1 MNPQTATIGTKG
13 TIVLPAKL
21 RRRFGLEQGS
31 LVVVEERDGGVL
43 LRPAL
48 ALPIETYSQE
58 QQASFLLSNAADAQD
73 YARARKNVQAMGLDP
88 DAVPHLKPFG
98 TDDQGTGGDVSS
110 STPNA

>member
-1 MNPQTATIGTKG
+1 MTPQTATIGTKG

-58 QQASFLLSNAADAQD
+58 QQASFLLSNAIDSQD
-73 YARARKNVQAMGLDP
+73 YARARKTVQAMGLDP
-88 DAVPHLKPFG
+88 DTVPHLKPSAPSG
-98 TDDQGTGGDVSS
+98 QDMRSDASAPN
-110 STPNA
+110 PNA